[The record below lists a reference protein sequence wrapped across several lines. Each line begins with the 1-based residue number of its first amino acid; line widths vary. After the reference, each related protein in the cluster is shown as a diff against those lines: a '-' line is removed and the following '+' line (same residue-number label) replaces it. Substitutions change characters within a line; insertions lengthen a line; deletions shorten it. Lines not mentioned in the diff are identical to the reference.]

1 MTSEASSV
9 ASARCATV
17 RTTTPGLICA
27 IAAAADSTFGS
38 YYLAMATSPF
48 IVWASFADFNLEPG
62 APVMKLDL
70 RNNPD
75 YHGNTAKQFV
85 KADLAELIP
94 D

>member
-1 MTSEASSV
+1 M
-9 ASARCATV
+9 
-17 RTTTPGLICA
+17 
-27 IAAAADSTFGS
+27 AAPAAPPP
-38 YYLAMATSPF
+38 AAPSP
-48 IVWASFADFNLEPG
+48 VPTGWEPG